1 MYVPPLLPQPNV
13 ARVRVTVSLVN
24 AEAIRECSTAGDRH
38 AGLLIVANL
47 RNEILLR
54 AKVKDA
60 ALLMS
65 DGNRSAVIVMSSH
78 QMTLIF
84 KLSLVTGL
92 RSRLRSGCSN
102 ICLSHSLIMR
112 GNRQRS

>member
-1 MYVPPLLPQPNV
+1 MYVPPSVPQPNV
-13 ARVRVTVSLVN
+13 ARVRVTVTMVN

-65 DGNRSAVIVMSSH
+65 DGNRSAVIVMNSH

-84 KLSLVTGL
+84 KLSLVSDLSSGFKL
-92 RSRLRSGCSN
+92 RVR
-102 ICLSHSLIMR
+102 
-112 GNRQRS
+112 